1 MGKRVTVG
9 SLIVSAAALVSIATF
24 EGYRGEAYKDVAG
37 VPTIGY
43 GETSGVV
50 MGQTT
55 TPERAL
61 IQLLKSVNSHSDQIR
76 PLITVPLYQHEFDAY
91 SSFALNVGVN
101 SFKNSTLRKK
111 LNAGDYAGACKE
123 LKRWVYA
130 GGEKQAGLVK
140 RREKEYNMCIGK

>member
-1 MGKRVTVG
+1 MKKRVTVG
-9 SLIVSAAALVSIATF
+9 SLVVSAVALVSIASF

-43 GETSGVV
+43 GETEGVV

-76 PLITVPLYQHEFDAY
+76 PLINVPLYQHEFDAY
-91 SSFALNVGVN
+91 SSFAYNVGVN
-101 SFKNSTLRKK
+101 NFKNSTLRKK
-111 LNAGDYAGACKE
+111 LNAGDYTGACEE

-130 GGEKQAGLVK
+130 GGKKQAGLVK
-140 RREKEYNMCIGK
+140 RREKEYNMCMGG

>member
-1 MGKRVTVG
+1 MDRRVTVG
-9 SLIVSAAALVSIATF
+9 SLVVSAVALVSIASF

-43 GETSGVV
+43 GETEGVV

-76 PLITVPLYQHEFDAY
+76 PLINVPLYQHEFDAY
-91 SSFALNVGVN
+91 SSFAYNVGVN
-101 SFKNSTLRKK
+101 NFKNSTLRKK
-111 LNAGDYAGACKE
+111 LNAGDYVGACEE

-130 GGEKQAGLVK
+130 GGKKRAGLVK

>member
-1 MGKRVTVG
+1 MKKRVTVG
-9 SLIVSAAALVSIATF
+9 SLVVSAVALVSIASF

-37 VPTIGY
+37 IPTIGY
-43 GETSGVV
+43 GETKSVA

-91 SSFALNVGVN
+91 SSFAYNVGVN
-101 SFKNSTLRKK
+101 NFKNSTLRKK
-111 LNAGDYAGACKE
+111 LNAGDYTGACEE

-130 GGEKQAGLVK
+130 GGKKQAGLVK
-140 RREKEYNMCIGK
+140 RREKEYNMCMGR

>member
-1 MGKRVTVG
+1 MKKRVTVG
-9 SLIVSAAALVSIATF
+9 SLVVSAVALVSIASF

-37 VPTIGY
+37 IPTIGY
-43 GETSGVV
+43 GETKGVA

-91 SSFALNVGVN
+91 SSFAYNVGVSN
-101 SFKNSTLRKK
+101 FKN
-111 LNAGDYAGACKE
+111 
-123 LKRWVYA
+123 
-130 GGEKQAGLVK
+130 
-140 RREKEYNMCIGK
+140 